1 MKYFSVL
8 PSTIVSP
15 GATCYLIS
23 DLEDGTYSEIPLE
36 WGRILEKQRFFIMD
50 EKDLDNSISSIGDK
64 EMISFLVDNNFA
76 IITSFKP
83 SFLGYNFENYN
94 IPFYFETLIVDSS
107 SEKNVLET
115 LSYLPSQR
123 LSRYIQFRFF
133 FECNE
138 LFIRNVLQI
147 AIRKG

>member
-8 PSTIVSP
+8 PSTIVSR

-36 WGRILEKQRFFIMD
+36 WGRILEKQRIFIMD

-83 SFLGYNFENYN
+83 SFLGYNFEN
-94 IPFYFETLIVDSS
+94 
-107 SEKNVLET
+107 
-115 LSYLPSQR
+115 
-123 LSRYIQFRFF
+123 
-133 FECNE
+133 
-138 LFIRNVLQI
+138 
-147 AIRKG
+147 